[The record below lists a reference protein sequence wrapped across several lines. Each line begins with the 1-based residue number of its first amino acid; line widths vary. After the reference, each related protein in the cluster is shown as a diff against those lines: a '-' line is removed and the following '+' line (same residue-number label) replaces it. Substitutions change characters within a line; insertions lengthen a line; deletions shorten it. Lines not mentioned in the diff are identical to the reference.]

1 MSNQSCSIKILNIF
15 SFLGQEKALIFQGG
29 VLVDIGLTSSR
40 RNHKTVEVISDEKKK
55 DIEKVLDGQFC
66 NLDVDTQENTCTIQN
81 LKYRVKPRISC
92 GIIRNI
98 LQGSLNKN
106 HKPVYVVQWYF

>member
-1 MSNQSCSIKILNIF
+1 MDLDSTTLERK
-15 SFLGQEKALIFQGG
+15 G
-29 VLVDIGLTSSR
+29 
-40 RNHKTVEVISDEKKK
+40 KTIEVINDEKKL

-106 HKPVYVVQWYF
+106 HKPVYEVQWYF